1 MNSEFTDLLE
11 NKALK
16 KKKKSLEMEAK
27 SVIIF
32 SHGNNEKENE
42 HLRMSYYFYYL
53 KCMVLLPPELTD
65 FMFWENLLY
74 LTKLSTLT
82 EKRPNNDIN

>member
-1 MNSEFTDLLE
+1 
-11 NKALK
+11 
-16 KKKKSLEMEAK
+16 MEAK

-42 HLRMSYYFYYL
+42 RLRMSYYFTIK

-65 FMFWENLLY
+65 FTFWKNLLY
-74 LTKLSTLT
+74 LSKSSTLT
-82 EKRPNNDIN
+82 EKRPNN

>member
-32 SHGNNEKENE
+32 SHGNNEKANE

-53 KCMVLLPPELTD
+53 KMHGFT
-65 FMFWENLLY
+65 
-74 LTKLSTLT
+74 STGA
-82 EKRPNNDIN
+82 N